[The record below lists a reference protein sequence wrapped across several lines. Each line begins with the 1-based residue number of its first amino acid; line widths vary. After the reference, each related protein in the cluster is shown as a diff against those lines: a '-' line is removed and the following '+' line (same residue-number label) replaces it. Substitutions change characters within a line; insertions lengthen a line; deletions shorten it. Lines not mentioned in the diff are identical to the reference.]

1 MQSGWAGR
9 SQWAARRWAARGVS
23 GVRATSRGGRVRS
36 VKTDERERRWAA
48 WTDGC
53 ALTRAVWTMFV
64 CRLPDSHCSPLGVSV
79 TVIHSTLRRDLV
91 CRSTDTDRSRRGR
104 RDEKG
109 LRVPGLNRWLLWWP
123 QLMAE
128 RPSSPLGSVLTW
140 RLWLL
145 PVQEEQETC
154 SYPVH
159 SA

>member
-1 MQSGWAGR
+1 
-9 SQWAARRWAARGVS
+9 
-23 GVRATSRGGRVRS
+23 
-36 VKTDERERRWAA
+36 
-48 WTDGC
+48 
-53 ALTRAVWTMFV
+53 
-64 CRLPDSHCSPLGVSV
+64 
-79 TVIHSTLRRDLV
+79 
-91 CRSTDTDRSRRGR
+91 
-104 RDEKG
+104 
-109 LRVPGLNRWLLWWP
+109 VPGLNRWLLWWP